1 MVKNQT
7 VDKKLFLQEAK
18 LMYRLDHKNLVKLLG
33 ISFNDDSVVL
43 VLEFMERGQLRNLL
57 RADNG
62 KNISADLLARIAL
75 QVTFGMIYLEEM
87 NLVHRDLRG
96 ENILISDKFVF
107 QVFGRVKAV
116 EVPRDVPEEDF
127 KTFSYNTKLFF
138 DLYVQFEEYSS
149 FVRAMEGFLR
159 SGWSRAQAIAKRE
172 SDMLELQRETVR
184 KLEEESLRIEQRRD
198 KMDRISK
205 EETFLREK
213 IVSAMLD
220 KEQRKEQMEIS
231 VTVGNSWRKMK
242 IYKFKTCLEV
252 LNVQIEKLKDDN
264 KVKSLNISTEIHT
277 DMTEMM
283 NEAGREEDSVYNWE
297 TDQKEDV

>member
-96 ENILISDKFVF
+96 ENILISDKFVLSYLDIKF
-107 QVFGRVKAV
+107 PIKWTALEALTKMEFTIKSDVWSFGVLLWEMVTFGDTPYRGLFEKTNQRDQV
-116 EVPRDVPEEDF
+116 EEEDDKIHVPTLY
-127 KTFSYNTKLFF
+127 KTS
-138 DLYVQFEEYSS
+138 EYAN
-149 FVRAMEGFLR
+149 V
-159 SGWSRAQAIAKRE
+159 
-172 SDMLELQRETVR
+172 LELWF
-184 KLEEESLRIEQRRD
+184 LENDYEQ
-198 KMDRISK
+198 
-205 EETFLREK
+205 
-213 IVSAMLD
+213 
-220 KEQRKEQMEIS
+220 
-231 VTVGNSWRKMK
+231 
-242 IYKFKTCLEV
+242 
-252 LNVQIEKLKDDN
+252 
-264 KVKSLNISTEIHT
+264 
-277 DMTEMM
+277 
-283 NEAGREEDSVYNWE
+283 
-297 TDQKEDV
+297 